1 METIQIDDK
10 SKMKF
15 EKLFIVE
22 EKKYATLNKIH
33 SDEFAPPSNEGPP
46 IECVE
51 KIREL
56 PEEHVRQ
63 MFNSNFGI
71 RYWNYYIGI
80 PILRFMARFQQK

>member
-1 METIQIDDK
+1 METIPIDDK

-56 PEEHVRQ
+56 PEEHVR
-63 MFNSNFGI
+63 
-71 RYWNYYIGI
+71 
-80 PILRFMARFQQK
+80 